1 MSANETDTR
10 SRSILLVDDDAT
22 FLHVMARAFRRRGFT
37 VTTSASVGAAMEF
50 ISAQRPDYAVVDL
63 RMPDGSGLA
72 LVQRL
77 AQCSP
82 PVHAV
87 VLTGYSSIATAVEAI
102 KLGARHYLT
111 KPAEVDEILAA
122 LERDGGDAGIVVP
135 DQPLSVGRLEWEH
148 LQKVLGECAGNISEA
163 ARRLGM
169 HRRTLQRKLGK
180 RPARR

>member
-1 MSANETDTR
+1 MSGNPTDSR
-10 SRSILLVDDDAT
+10 SPSILLVDDDAT
-22 FLHVMARAFRRRGFT
+22 FLDVMARAFRRRGFT
-37 VTTSASVGAAMEF
+37 VTSSTSVGDAMEF
-50 ISAQRPDYAVVDL
+50 IATQRPDHAVVDL
-63 RMPDGSGLA
+63 RMPDGSGLV

-122 LERDGGDAGIVVP
+122 LERGAGDADIPVAE
-135 DQPLSVGRLEWEH
+135 QPMSVGRLEWEH
-148 LQKVLGECAGNISEA
+148 LQKVLGECNGNISEA